1 MFFFL
6 FTSGIFIDVML
17 SPACLGHFSSVCVL
31 LLVLSNHGRDRA
43 KSRKRK
49 MTPPLSSKQTGTSQG
64 HRHPLMVSWPLV
76 HEDTQQLKTK
86 RHNYPQCMN
95 MAILFGRQFF
105 VCDMSV
111 FAVNV
116 WLSDL
121 KNRHFSEGYNF
132 FVNKVG
138 VCVCVIM
145 GCINKTD
152 LNSTGVKEI

>member
-1 MFFFL
+1 MLCSLPLVSVISHL
-6 FTSGIFIDVML
+6 FVSYYL
-17 SPACLGHFSSVCVL
+17 SFPITAAIEQKAEREKWPRLWVRS
-31 LLVLSNHGRDRA
+31 
-43 KSRKRK
+43 KR
-49 MTPPLSSKQTGTSQG
+49 GTSQG